1 MPNTVTVHVNGA
13 RVEVPAGA
21 TAAVAMLIAR
31 AFSRISVTGRPRLP
45 FCGMGTCFEC
55 RCEVN
60 GEKQRRGCQ
69 VMCEP
74 EMEIRTHG

>member
-1 MPNTVTVHVNGA
+1 MPNTVTVRVNGA
-13 RVEVPAGA
+13 RVEVPAGS
-21 TAAVAMLIAR
+21 TAAVAMLVAR
-31 AFSRISVTGRPRLP
+31 AFSRVSVSGQPRMA

-69 VMCEP
+69 VTCEP
-74 EMEIRTHG
+74 EMEIRTNG

>member
-1 MPNTVTVHVNGA
+1 MRDTVTVRVNGR

-21 TAAVAMLIAR
+21 TAAVAMIVER
-31 AFSRISVTGRPRLP
+31 TFSRVSVSGQPRMP

-55 RCEVN
+55 RCEIN
-60 GEKQRRGCQ
+60 GETQRRGCQ
-69 VMCEP
+69 VICEP